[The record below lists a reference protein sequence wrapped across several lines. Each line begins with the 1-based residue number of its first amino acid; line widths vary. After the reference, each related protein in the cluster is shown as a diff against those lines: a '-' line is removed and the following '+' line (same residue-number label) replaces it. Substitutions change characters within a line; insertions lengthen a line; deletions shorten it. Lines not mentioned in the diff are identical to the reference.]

1 MEEKMQWFVV
11 NVHTSCEDK
20 VARGL
25 REQIDKRRLNAY
37 FGEILVPTREVT
49 EVKAGKRVK
58 TEKKFFPGYIV
69 VQMVMNNETF
79 TLVRQIPQV
88 VMFLGA
94 KNKPIAVSE
103 EEARRLLKQVEE
115 GAVATDDVVYEVG
128 QEVHVIDGPFTG
140 FNGIASEV
148 DNVKQKMTVTVLVF
162 GRETSMELEFEQVE
176 RVQCMKITRDA
187 FGEIRVEVTIQD
199 VRKANREYKMSP
211 ELCKMID
218 ENRKAVV
225 DAAMEMHRARKK

>member
-49 EVKAGKRVK
+49 EIKGGKRVK

-79 TLVRQIPQV
+79 TLVKQIPQV

-94 KNKPIAVSE
+94 KQKPIAVSE
-103 EEARRLLKQVEE
+103 EEARRLMKQVEE
-115 GAVATDDVVYEVG
+115 GAVVMDDIEYAVG
-128 QEVHVIDGPFTG
+128 QEVHVIDGPFAG

-162 GRETSMELEFEQVE
+162 GRETSMELEFSQVE
-176 RVQCMKITRDA
+176 KV
-187 FGEIRVEVTIQD
+187 
-199 VRKANREYKMSP
+199 
-211 ELCKMID
+211 
-218 ENRKAVV
+218 
-225 DAAMEMHRARKK
+225 

>member
-49 EVKAGKRVK
+49 EIKGGKRVK

-79 TLVRQIPQV
+79 TLVKQIPQV

-94 KNKPIAVSE
+94 KQKPISE
-103 EEARRLLKQVEE
+103 EEARRLMKQVEE
-115 GAVATDDVVYEVG
+115 GAVAMDDVEYSVG
-128 QEVHVIDGPFTG
+128 QEVHVIDGPFAG

-162 GRETSMELEFEQVE
+162 GRETSMELEFDQVE
-176 RVQCMKITRDA
+176 KV
-187 FGEIRVEVTIQD
+187 
-199 VRKANREYKMSP
+199 
-211 ELCKMID
+211 
-218 ENRKAVV
+218 
-225 DAAMEMHRARKK
+225 

>member
-11 NVHTSCEDK
+11 NVHTGCEDK

-25 REQIDKRRLNAY
+25 REQIDKRRLNAL
-37 FGEILVPTREVT
+37 FGEIMVPTREVI
-49 EVKAGKRVK
+49 EIKAGKRVK
-58 TEKKFFPGYIV
+58 AERKFFPGYIV

-94 KNKPIAVSE
+94 RNKPIAVSE
-103 EEARRLLKQVEE
+103 VEAHRLMKQVEE
-115 GAVATDDVVYEVG
+115 GAVAIEDVEYEVG
-128 QEVHVIDGPFTG
+128 QEVHVIDGPFAG

-162 GRETSMELEFEQVE
+162 GRETSMELEFDQVE
-176 RVQCMKITRDA
+176 KV
-187 FGEIRVEVTIQD
+187 
-199 VRKANREYKMSP
+199 
-211 ELCKMID
+211 
-218 ENRKAVV
+218 
-225 DAAMEMHRARKK
+225 

>member
-11 NVHTSCEDK
+11 NVHTGCEDK

-25 REQIDKRRLNAY
+25 REQIDKRHLNAL

-49 EVKAGKRVK
+49 DVKGGKRVK
-58 TEKKFFPGYIV
+58 VEKKFFPGYIV

-79 TLVRQIPQV
+79 TCVKQIPQV

-115 GAVATDDVVYEVG
+115 CAVETEDVEYEVG
-128 QEVHVIDGPFTG
+128 QEVHIIDGPFMT
-140 FNGIASEV
+140 FNGIVTEV
-148 DNVKQKMTVTVLVF
+148 DNVRQKMVVLVVVF
-162 GRETSMELEFEQVE
+162 GRETSMELEFSQVE
-176 RVQCMKITRDA
+176 RV
-187 FGEIRVEVTIQD
+187 
-199 VRKANREYKMSP
+199 
-211 ELCKMID
+211 
-218 ENRKAVV
+218 
-225 DAAMEMHRARKK
+225 

>member
-11 NVHTSCEDK
+11 NVHTGCEDK

-58 TEKKFFPGYIV
+58 SEKKFFPGYIV
-69 VQMVMNNETF
+69 VQMTMNNETF

-88 VMFLGA
+88 VMLLGA

-103 EEARRLLKQVEE
+103 EEARRLQKQVEE
-115 GAVATDDVVYEVG
+115 GAVAIEDIEYTVG
-128 QEVHVIDGPFTG
+128 QEVHVIDGPFAG

-162 GRETSMELEFEQVE
+162 GRETSMDLEFSQVE
-176 RVQCMKITRDA
+176 KV
-187 FGEIRVEVTIQD
+187 
-199 VRKANREYKMSP
+199 
-211 ELCKMID
+211 
-218 ENRKAVV
+218 
-225 DAAMEMHRARKK
+225 